1 MDNED
6 RSKPL
11 DQIDKIAELIRSLTY
26 GEMIELAS
34 ELRKSAGETEQI
46 SKLAELICSLTYGE
60 MIELASEL
68 GKVAGETEITAETLP
83 TILHR
88 WANDQRKVDPR
99 VACSRVPFPA
109 EARAV
114 RNRSTA
120 RKKLRLQPGREARN
134 PHSRPRLAVRDGMRL
149 CWEHDAPPGRCAQ

>member
-26 GEMIELAS
+26 GEMIELVS

-68 GKVAGETEITAETLP
+68 GKIAGETENTAETLP
-83 TILHR
+83 PIPTP
-88 WANDQRKVDPR
+88 WANDPGKETPGSPAPR
-99 VACSRVPFPA
+99 
-109 EARAV
+109 
-114 RNRSTA
+114 
-120 RKKLRLQPGREARN
+120 
-134 PHSRPRLAVRDGMRL
+134 PHS
-149 CWEHDAPPGRCAQ
+149 PPAT

>member
-88 WANDQRKVDPR
+88 WANDHGK
-99 VACSRVPFPA
+99 
-109 EARAV
+109 
-114 RNRSTA
+114 
-120 RKKLRLQPGREARN
+120 
-134 PHSRPRLAVRDGMRL
+134 
-149 CWEHDAPPGRCAQ
+149 